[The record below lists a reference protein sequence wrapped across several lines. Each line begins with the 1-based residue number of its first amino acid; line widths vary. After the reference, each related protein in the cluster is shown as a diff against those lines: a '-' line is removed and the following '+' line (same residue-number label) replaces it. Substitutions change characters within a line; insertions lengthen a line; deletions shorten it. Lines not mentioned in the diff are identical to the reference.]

1 MIMFHLNLQGCIY
14 FFREISNFLTIWC
27 YKFHPLNGEN
37 LHFAT
42 SFNTAKEDAPRK
54 SGPTRRQGWKWKVT
68 LPFTMCFFAQ
78 HPQRAKLSSKS
89 SMIFSMKIHQR
100 KSTNEISNEIPKIRV
115 QIPLKSLMKLDH
127 QFDGFSGGGSL
138 QVWLG
143 TKTACEVSNFKGV
156 WSFIFMARY
165 H

>member
-1 MIMFHLNLQGCIY
+1 
-14 FFREISNFLTIWC
+14 
-27 YKFHPLNGEN
+27 
-37 LHFAT
+37 
-42 SFNTAKEDAPRK
+42 
-54 SGPTRRQGWKWKVT
+54 
-68 LPFTMCFFAQ
+68 MCFFAQ

-89 SMIFSMKIHQR
+89 SMNFSMKIHQR

-165 H
+165 HKKKEIIPKNSSSAMKIRV